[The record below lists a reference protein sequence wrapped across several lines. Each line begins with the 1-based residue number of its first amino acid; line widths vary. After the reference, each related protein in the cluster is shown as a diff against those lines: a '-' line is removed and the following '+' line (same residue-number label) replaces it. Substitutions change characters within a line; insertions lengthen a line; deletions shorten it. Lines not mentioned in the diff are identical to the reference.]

1 MNKTSLELL
10 RMLQNPD
17 AIVRSGYQNFPSY
30 VEKLPWGLAGVFSG
44 GKNNIK
50 VSEGMFKDTTP
61 EGRQELENVI
71 AHEGRHAGLRQL
83 IRDYGTT
90 GYNKGFVPKD
100 KKTKEG
106 KYVYTKEQQRALSNR
121 DLEKFAGLLGY
132 RGNPNSDTLFN
143 LGEYEQDAKGNW
155 TYVLD
160 DDRMLAGVIPVPKSL
175 LEKAGDVV
183 SKSVGA
189 RVKKIKP
196 DMDFEHSI
204 VYGLPRN
211 KQDSKGNWT
220 MDIDTSKLGFETRVL
235 PKNYRAIRALELY
248 NKLLDLRK
256 RKP

>member
-30 VEKLPWGLAGVFSG
+30 VEKLPWGLAGVFSA
-44 GKNNIK
+44 GKNDIK
-50 VSEGMFKDTTP
+50 IGDEIFNRG
-61 EGRQELENVI
+61 GQELKNVI

-160 DDRMLAGVIPVPKSL
+160 DDRMLAGVIPVPKSQ
-175 LEKAGDVV
+175 LEKAEDAALKGF
-183 SKSVGA
+183 GFG
-189 RVKKIKP
+189 VKKVKP

-220 MDIDTSKLGFETRVL
+220 MDMDTSKLSFETRVK
-235 PKNYRAIRALELY
+235 PENYRAIRALELY
-248 NKLLDLRK
+248 NKLLGLRQ
-256 RKP
+256 RR

>member
-10 RMLQNPD
+10 RMLKNPD

-30 VEKLPWGLAGVFSG
+30 VEKLPWGLAGVFSAG
-44 GKNNIK
+44 GNDIK
-50 VSEGMFKDTTP
+50 IGDEIFNRG
-61 EGRQELENVI
+61 GQELKNVI

-83 IRDYGTT
+83 IRDYGST

-100 KKTKEG
+100 KKNKDGE
-106 KYVYTKEQQRALSNR
+106 YVYTKEQQRALHNR

-160 DDRMLAGVIPVPKSL
+160 DDRMLAGVIPVPKSQ
-175 LEKAGDVV
+175 LEKAEDATLKGF
-183 SKSVGA
+183 GFG
-189 RVKKIKP
+189 VKKVKP

-220 MDIDTSKLGFETRVL
+220 MDMDTSKLSFETRVK
-235 PKNYRAIRALELY
+235 PENYRAIRALELY
-248 NKLLDLRK
+248 NKLLGLRQ
-256 RKP
+256 RR

>member
-10 RMLQNPD
+10 RMLKNPD

-30 VEKLPWGLAGVFSG
+30 VEKLPWGLAGVFSAG
-44 GKNNIK
+44 GNDIK
-50 VSEGMFKDTTP
+50 IGDEIFNRG
-61 EGRQELENVI
+61 GQELKNVI

-83 IRDYGTT
+83 IRDYGST

-100 KKTKEG
+100 KKNKDGE
-106 KYVYTKEQQRALSNR
+106 YVYTKEQQRALHNR

-189 RVKKIKP
+189 RVKKVKP

-220 MDIDTSKLGFETRVL
+220 MDMDTSKLSFETRVK
-235 PKNYRAIRALELY
+235 PENYRAIRALELY
-248 NKLLDLRK
+248 NKLLGLRQ
-256 RKP
+256 RR